1 MERLSKKDIYTSKYQ
16 KKPMKPKIVLTKQ
29 QQINYWIEQ
38 YLQSKASGDRNK
50 MKIFEAII
58 IKLGGK
64 IPRL

>member
-1 MERLSKKDIYTSKYQ
+1 
-16 KKPMKPKIVLTKQ
+16 MKPKIAITKQ
-29 QQINYWIEQ
+29 QQINYWLEH
-38 YLQSKASGDRNK
+38 YLQAKTNGDRNK